1 MEPETNE
8 TSYRYSKSNLNTE
21 EDNAQNQVDVT
32 AADSKS
38 FTDASDSTAFK
49 PTPESAPE
57 SAPAK
62 SETKYSSPESA
73 ADPAL
78 VKTYENAH
86 KIFETL
92 FDEIGKVIVGQKEV
106 VEEVMIALLC
116 NGHALLESNP
126 GLGKTLTISTI
137 SKVVDLSFNRI
148 QCTPDLM
155 PADITGTTIV
165 EEHGGDKKFRFE
177 HGPVFANIV
186 LADEINRAS
195 PKTQSALLEAMQEKQ
210 VTVAG
215 HTYPLDKPFFV
226 LATQNP
232 IEQEGTYPLP
242 EAQLDRFLL
251 KILVPYPDYDEELE
265 IVNRYTAQTSP
276 STSRGISKETLM
288 NLQKLTRDVPIA
300 EDLKQRTIQLVIK
313 TRDGGAIEYGGSPRA
328 SLAIILT
335 AKARAL
341 IHGRNYVS
349 EEDVIAMSYPVL
361 RHRIILSFEAERSG
375 VTPDDAIE
383 DLLIDAGF
391 LKPKPKEN
399 ESSSLRDKL
408 PFGSKK

>member
-1 MEPETNE
+1 MEPEYTE
-8 TSYRYSKSNLNTE
+8 TTDSYSNDSFDDASVQTE
-21 EDNAQNQVDVT
+21 EPEF
-32 AADSKS
+32 AAESES
-38 FTDASDSTAFK
+38 YDAASASSASSASQA
-49 PTPESAPE
+49 PAPE
-57 SAPAK
+57 TTAP
-62 SETKYSSPESA
+62 ETTIYREPEPSV
-73 ADPAL
+73 DPAL
-78 VKTYENAH
+78 LKTYENAH
-86 KIFETL
+86 KIFSTL
-92 FDEIGKVIVGQKEV
+92 FEEIGKVIVGQEEV
-106 VEEVMIALLC
+106 VEQVMIALLC

-165 EEHGGDKKFRFE
+165 EEHGGNKTFRFE
-177 HGPVFANIV
+177 QGPVFANIV

-251 KILVPYPDYDEELE
+251 KILVPYPDYNEELE
-265 IVNRYTAQTSP
+265 IVNRYTAQTTP
-276 STSRGISKETLM
+276 ETSRGISKETLVS
-288 NLQKLTRDVPIA
+288 LQKLTRDIPIS
-300 EDLKQRTIQLVIK
+300 EELKQRTIKLIMR
-313 TRDGGAIEYGGSPRA
+313 TRDGGAIEYGASPRA
-328 SLAIILT
+328 SIAVILAS
-335 AKARAL
+335 KARAL
-341 IHGRNYVS
+341 VHGRNYVS

-375 VTPDDAIE
+375 VMPDDAIE
-383 DLLIDAGF
+383 DLLIEAGF
-391 LKPKPKEN
+391 LQARPQTS
-399 ESSSLRDKL
+399 ESSGLRAKL
-408 PFGSKK
+408 PFGKK

>member
-1 MEPETNE
+1 MESENTQRNTANENFNDDEFDRDFSQGFAAENVSAGDDAAAAAPAYRAPET
-8 TSYRYSKSNLNTE
+8 
-21 EDNAQNQVDVT
+21 
-32 AADSKS
+32 
-38 FTDASDSTAFK
+38 
-49 PTPESAPE
+49 
-57 SAPAK
+57 
-62 SETKYSSPESA
+62 A

-78 VKTYENAH
+78 VKTYENAN

-92 FDEIGKVIVGQKEV
+92 FSEIGRVIVGQRKV

-126 GLGKTLTISTI
+126 GMGKTLTISTI

-165 EEHGGDKKFRFE
+165 EEQGGSKQFRFE
-177 HGPVFANIV
+177 QGPIFANIV

-215 HTYPLDKPFFV
+215 RTYPLDKPFFV

-251 KILVPYPDYDEELE
+251 KILVPYPDYEEELE
-265 IVNRYTAQTSP
+265 IVNRYTAQSAP
-276 STSRGISKETLM
+276 ETSRGISKETLVS
-288 NLQKLTRDVPIA
+288 LQKLTRDIPIS
-300 EDLKQRTIQLVIK
+300 EELKNRTIGLVMG
-313 TRDGGAIEYGGSPRA
+313 TRDGGAIEYGASPRA
-328 SLAIILT
+328 SIAIILA

-341 IHGRNYVS
+341 IHGRNYVA
-349 EEDVIAMSYPVL
+349 EEDVIAMAYPVL

-383 DLLIDAGF
+383 DRLIEAGF
-391 LKPKPKEN
+391 LSPKPQEG
-399 ESSSLRDKL
+399 ESSGLLSKL
-408 PFGSKK
+408 PFGKK